1 MASRKYSAVVF
12 DLGNVLIPFD
22 YSIIIN
28 RLNKIESGLG
38 DKFYNRYKENYH
50 VHREFESWKM
60 STEEFIKIMLEWLE
74 HKVTREEFC
83 EIYSNIFTVNEDVAA
98 LLPEIKKKYKLVL
111 LSNTNY
117 IHQKYGWEKYEFL
130 KHFDKLVLSHEA
142 GAIKPEEKIYRTV
155 EAFTQLPSE
164 EHIFIDDIEEYING
178 AKQIGWDGIQFIGYE
193 NLVRELKQREIL

>member
-1 MASRKYSAVVF
+1 MTSRKYSAVIF

-38 DKFYNRYKENYH
+38 DKFYDLYKKNYH
-50 VHREFESWKM
+50 IHREFESWKI
-60 STEEFIKIMLEWLE
+60 STDEFVRIMLEWLD
-74 HKVTREEFC
+74 HKIKREEFC

-117 IHQKYGWEKYEFL
+117 IHQKYGWEKYDFI

-164 EHIFIDDIEEYING
+164 EHIFIDDIEEYVNG
-178 AKQIGWDGIQFIGYE
+178 AKKLGWDGILFIGYE
-193 NLVRELKQREIL
+193 NLVAELERRKIL

>member
-1 MASRKYSAVVF
+1 MVLRKYSAVVF

-22 YSIIIN
+22 YSIITN
-28 RLNKIESGLG
+28 RLNDISEGLG
-38 DKFYNRYKENYH
+38 DRFYSKYKDNYH
-50 VHREFESWKM
+50 IHREFESWSL
-60 STEEFIKIMLEWLE
+60 STEKFISIMLEWLE
-74 HKVTREEFC
+74 YKVNGEEFC
-83 EIYSNIFTVNEDVAA
+83 ELYSNIFTVNEDVAA

-117 IHQKYGWEKYEFL
+117 IHQKYGWQKYEFL

-164 EHIFIDDIEEYING
+164 EHIFIDDVEEYVNG
-178 AKQIGWDGIQFIGYE
+178 AKNIGWDGIQFTGYE
-193 NLVRELKQREIL
+193 NLVEELKKRNIL

>member
-1 MASRKYSAVVF
+1 MTSRKYSAVVF

-28 RLNKIESGLG
+28 RLNKIENGLG
-38 DKFYNRYKENYH
+38 DKFYDLYKTNYH
-50 VHREFESWKM
+50 IHREFESWKIN
-60 STEEFIKIMLEWLE
+60 TDDFIKIMLDWLD
-74 HKVTREEFC
+74 HKVNREEFC
-83 EIYSNIFTVNEDVAA
+83 ELYSNIFTVNKDVAE

-117 IHQKYGWEKYEFL
+117 IHQKYGWEKYDFI

-155 EAFTQLPSE
+155 ETFTKLPSE
-164 EHIFIDDIEEYING
+164 EHIFIDDIEEYVNG
-178 AKQIGWDGIQFIGYE
+178 AKKIGWDGIQFTRYE
-193 NLVRELKQREIL
+193 NLVYELMQRKIL

>member
-1 MASRKYSAVVF
+1 LTPRKYSVVVF

-38 DKFYNRYKENYH
+38 DKFYNLYKENYH
-50 VHREFESWKM
+50 VHREFESWKI
-60 STEEFIKIMLEWLE
+60 STDDFIKIMLEWLD
-74 HKVTREEFC
+74 HKINREEFC
-83 EIYSNIFTVNEDVAA
+83 ELYSNIFAVNEDVAE

-117 IHQKYGWEKYEFL
+117 IHQKYGWENYDFIKN
-130 KHFDKLVLSHEA
+130 FDKLVLSHEA

-164 EHIFIDDIEEYING
+164 EHIFIDDIEEYVNG
-178 AKQIGWDGIQFIGYE
+178 AKQIGWDGIQFTGYE
-193 NLVRELKQREIL
+193 NLVHELKKRKIL

>member
-1 MASRKYSAVVF
+1 LTSRKYSAVVF

-28 RLNKIESGLG
+28 RLNEIDEGLG
-38 DKFYNRYKENYH
+38 DRFYNLYKENYH
-50 VHREFESWKM
+50 IHREFESWKL
-60 STEEFIKIMLEWLE
+60 STDEFIRIMLEWLDN
-74 HKVTREEFC
+74 KVNREEFC
-83 EIYSNIFTVNEDVAA
+83 ELYSNIFTVSKDVAA

-117 IHQKYGWEKYEFL
+117 IHQKYGWEKYDFI

-142 GAIKPEEKIYRTV
+142 GSIKPEEKIYRTV

-164 EHIFIDDIEEYING
+164 EHIFIDDIEEYVNG
-178 AKQIGWDGIQFIGYE
+178 AKKIGWDGIQFIGYE
-193 NLVRELKQREIL
+193 NLVSELKKREIL

>member
-1 MASRKYSAVVF
+1 MTSRKYSAVVF

-28 RLNKIESGLG
+28 RLNEIDEGLG
-38 DKFYNRYKENYH
+38 DRFYNLYKENYH
-50 VHREFESWKM
+50 IHREFESWKL
-60 STEEFIKIMLEWLE
+60 STDEFIRIMLEWLDN
-74 HKVTREEFC
+74 KVNREEFC
-83 EIYSNIFTVNEDVAA
+83 ELYSNIFTVSKDVAA

-117 IHQKYGWEKYEFL
+117 IHQKYGWEKYDFI

-142 GAIKPEEKIYRTV
+142 GSIKPEEKIYRTV

-164 EHIFIDDIEEYING
+164 EHIFIDDIEEYVNG
-178 AKQIGWDGIQFIGYE
+178 AKKIGWDGIQFIGYE
-193 NLVRELKQREIL
+193 NLVSELKKREIL